1 MRCVRKQADEQA
13 DDKANGGPV
22 VASDRST
29 APGPS
34 SKAGESKPA
43 VIQEYLPPYLLNG
56 HKFDFR
62 LYVVVAGVNPLEAY
76 LCRTGMV
83 RRCVGVLTCSVRRAS
98 VKPPGKTAVIT
109 TPPVHCRCMYRPVR
123 TRA

>member
-13 DDKANGGPV
+13 DDNANGGPV

-83 RRCVGVLTCSVRRAS
+83 RRCVGVLSLQRPACECE
-98 VKPPGKTAVIT
+98 T
-109 TPPVHCRCMYRPVR
+109 TWEDGSHHNT
-123 TRA
+123 TRARSVYV